1 MKTIGL
7 LMLCAAVVSGCRTQ
21 APGWTET
28 TLGMGRYAVDVPHI
42 TAITGTNSNPTIWIH
57 ECGRIQVRLSSFE
70 GGREGDI
77 WINWID
83 GTVRDETTTNTVEH
97 GVAPYR
103 R

>member
-7 LMLCAAVVSGCRTQ
+7 WIACALLAAGCATT
-21 APGWTET
+21 PSWTEAK
-28 TLGMGRYAVDVPHI
+28 LGMGRYAVDVPHI

-57 ECGRIQVRLSSFE
+57 ECGRIQVRVNSFE

-83 GTVRDETTTNTVEH
+83 GTVQDETTTNNVEH